1 MNLHWTFEIHVLV
14 KSRVISN
21 DEIKVASTGCE
32 GMPKVSIRT
41 EDGAW
46 TKKEEKEKEK
56 KKKKV
61 LFHSLGVSHSQS
73 LLSVSLCFRSF
84 KSSPQRCTIACLY
97 SQDSGMWSGKLDWS
111 SSVSSPKRLI
121 GERMSCNQREERWRV
136 KNEENRTTKWDL
148 WDTKENVAGLELWRS
163 WSLMKRHGVRYHQRQ
178 KTNREGSR
186 QDPSP
191 PSRSHRI
198 SLVIWVEPPKC
209 CVWHGR

>member
-46 TKKEEKEKEK
+46 TKKEEKEKK
-56 KKKKV
+56 KRKKKV

-136 KNEENRTTKWDL
+136 KNEENRTTKWDFVGHQRNRGWSWTL
-148 WDTKENVAGLELWRS
+148 VLLKPDEKTWRS
-163 WSLMKRHGVRYHQRQ
+163 IASKAEDRPRRVKARPTIIQS
-178 KTNREGSR
+178 T
-186 QDPSP
+186 QDIV
-191 PSRSHRI
+191 SHF
-198 SLVIWVEPPKC
+198 E
-209 CVWHGR
+209 